1 MLVCP
6 WKGSVQSCFGPFS
19 AFCTIPN
26 SPGGAKITVLGG
38 KTAHLLRNTRSE
50 VIMTLELANM
60 DDISVVYPGRVFIGH
75 LIAPGLLSGV
85 CAIFSQWS
93 FCYQEKANSR
103 PLMT

>member
-1 MLVCP
+1 MFN
-6 WKGSVQSCFGPFS
+6 SVLDLFS

-26 SPGGAKITVLGG
+26 SSGGTKISVLGG

-50 VIMTLELANM
+50 VIMALELANM

-93 FCYQEKANSR
+93 FCYQVKANSR

>member
-1 MLVCP
+1 MFN
-6 WKGSVQSCFGPFS
+6 SVLDLFS

-26 SPGGAKITVLGG
+26 SPGVAKISVLGG

-50 VIMTLELANM
+50 VIMALELANM